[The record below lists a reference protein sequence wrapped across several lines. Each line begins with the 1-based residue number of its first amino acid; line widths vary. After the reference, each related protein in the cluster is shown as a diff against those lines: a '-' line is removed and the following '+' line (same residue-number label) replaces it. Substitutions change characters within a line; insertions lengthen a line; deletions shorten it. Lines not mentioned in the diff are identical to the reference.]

1 MLNVYETIDAS
12 KKHLTCE
19 DLYNDEFEINRCN
32 TVGLNVDY
40 ATQWLA

>member
-12 KKHLTCE
+12 QKHLDCE
-19 DLYNDEFEINRCN
+19 DLYNDSYEMNRINA
-32 TVGLNVDY
+32 VGVSVDY